1 MDIQA
6 IIKQV
11 ISLAG
16 LVIKN
21 PSTSVKGSGIDFGSL
36 IGMAGSMLGGKT
48 GSGAQGSSQG
58 GIDLGSLINIAGSMM
73 GGAKSNNSNDD
84 GNILG
89 SVLGGLLGGNSND
102 GPDTPGSRSNNDE
115 GGLGSILGGLAGM
128 AGMAGMGNAMGNM
141 FSREE
146 ASHLMSDVSE
156 KEQTIS
162 DMLKD
167 KNLNSEQKGNLTDML
182 GMLKLAEGFIG
193 KA

>member
-16 LVIKN
+16 MVIKN

-36 IGMAGSMLGGKT
+36 I
-48 GSGAQGSSQG
+48 
-58 GIDLGSLINIAGSMM
+58 NIAGSMM
-73 GGAKSNNSNDD
+73 GNKSGSSAQGGGMDLGSLINMAGAVMGGAKSNSSNDNG

-89 SVLGGLLGGNSND
+89 SVLGGLMGGGSSNS
-102 GPDTPGSRSNNDE
+102 GPETSRSNSNNDDS
-115 GGLGSILGGLAGM
+115 GLGSILGGLAGM

-146 ASHLMSDVSE
+146 ASSLMSDVND
-156 KEQTIS
+156 KENTIS
-162 DMLKD
+162 DMLKN
-167 KNLNSEQKGNLTDML
+167 KNLNQEEKGNLTDML
-182 GMLKLAEGFIG
+182 GLLQVAGTFLK
-193 KA
+193 K

>member
-16 LVIKN
+16 MVIKN

-36 IGMAGSMLGGKT
+36 I
-48 GSGAQGSSQG
+48 
-58 GIDLGSLINIAGSMM
+58 NIAGSMM
-73 GGAKSNNSNDD
+73 GNKSGSSSQGGGMDLGSLINMAGAVMGGAKSNSSNDNG

-89 SVLGGLLGGNSND
+89 SVLGGLMGGGSSNS
-102 GPDTPGSRSNNDE
+102 GPETSRSNSNNDDS
-115 GGLGSILGGLAGM
+115 GLGSILGGL

-146 ASHLMSDVSE
+146 ASSLMSDVND
-156 KEQTIS
+156 KENTIS
-162 DMLKD
+162 DMLKN
-167 KNLNSEQKGNLTDML
+167 KNLNQEEKGNLTNML
-182 GMLKLAEGFIG
+182 GLLQVAGTFLK
-193 KA
+193 K